1 MIFNYKVLT
10 QEGKQ
15 EQGTIDA
22 ISQDLAITA
31 LQRRGYVVVSVV
43 EGGQKRFGDI
53 VIFDSIPSK
62 DIVMMSRQV
71 STLFEAQVSA
81 SRAFSLLAESSSNPT
96 LRRSLSAVSQ
106 DIQGGMAISDAMKKH
121 PIAFSNFYVNMVRAG
136 EESGKFVETFEY
148 LADYLEREFEI
159 KSKTQNALIYPAF
172 VILTF
177 IIVMV
182 LMLVMVIP
190 KLSQIL
196 IETGGELPF
205 YTKIVI
211 WISQVFVNYGL
222 FMLIALVIGGFFF
235 WKFSRGENGKYRI
248 DQLKMQI
255 PYLGDLFRKLYL
267 SRIADNLDTMLSAG
281 IPVVRAMQITGEV
294 VDNQVYST
302 IMKESVESV
311 KAGNPMSAAF
321 EKHPEFP
328 NILVQMIRVGEE
340 SGSVTT
346 ILKTVARFYKR
357 EMETAVDTLIGLIE
371 PVMIILL
378 GLGVGFLLTSVLL
391 PIYNIAS
398 GF

>member
-43 EGGQKRFGDI
+43 EGGSKKWGDI

-121 PIAFSNFYVNMVRAG
+121 PMAFSNFYVNMVRAG
-136 EESGKFVETFEY
+136 EESGKFVETFDY

-211 WISQVFVNYGL
+211 WISQIFVDYGL
-222 FMLIALVIGGFFF
+222 FMLIGLVIGGFFF

-248 DQLKMQI
+248 DQLKMQV

>member
-71 STLFEAQVSA
+71 ATLFEAQVSA

-106 DIQGGMAISDAMKKH
+106 DIQGGMAISDAMTKH

-172 VILTF
+172 VIMTF

-190 KLSQIL
+190 KLSEIL

-211 WISQVFVNYGL
+211 WISQIFVDYGL

-294 VDNQVYST
+294 VDNHVYAA

-311 KAGNPMSAAF
+311 KAGNPMSSAF

-371 PVMIILL
+371 PVMIIML

>member
-211 WISQVFVNYGL
+211 WISQVFVDYGL
-222 FMLIALVIGGFFF
+222 FMLIALVVGGFFF
-235 WKFSRGENGKYRI
+235 WKFSRGEQGKYRI

-294 VDNQVYST
+294 VDNHVYAA

-311 KAGNPMSAAF
+311 KAGNPMSSAF

>member
-211 WISQVFVNYGL
+211 WISQVFVDYGL
-222 FMLIALVIGGFFF
+222 FMLIALVVGGFFF

-294 VDNQVYST
+294 VDNHVYAA

-311 KAGNPMSAAF
+311 KAGNPMSSAF

>member
-43 EGGQKRFGDI
+43 EGGKKRLGDI
-53 VIFDSIPSK
+53 VIFDSIPAK

-71 STLFEAQVSA
+71 ATLFEAQVSA

-96 LRRSLSAVSQ
+96 LRRSLAAVSQ
-106 DIQGGMAISDAMKKH
+106 DIQGGMSISDAMTKH

-148 LADYLEREFEI
+148 LAEYLEREFEI

-172 VILTF
+172 VIMTF
-177 IIVMV
+177 IIVMI

-211 WISQVFVNYGL
+211 WISQLFVNYGF
-222 FMLIALVIGGFFF
+222 FMLIALVVGGFFF

-255 PYLGDLFRKLYL
+255 PYIGDLFQKLYL

-294 VDNQVYST
+294 VDNHVYAT

-311 KAGNPMSAAF
+311 KAGNPMSVAF

>member
-43 EGGQKRFGDI
+43 EGGSKKWGDI

-121 PIAFSNFYVNMVRAG
+121 PMAFSNFYVNMVRAG
-136 EESGKFVETFEY
+136 EESGKFVETFDY

-211 WISQVFVNYGL
+211 WISQVFVDYGL
-222 FMLIALVIGGFFF
+222 FMLVGLVIGGFFF

-294 VDNQVYST
+294 VDNEVYST

-311 KAGNPMSAAF
+311 KAGNPMSSAF